1 MFTPEVAANIA
12 RSAATPDRAQ
22 PVHAGALGAR
32 GCEVV
37 EERSQ
42 RVGTSA
48 QEPGV
53 HIAMR
58 AVVDVADEPRLR
70 IGLDFELQAQ

>member
-1 MFTPEVAANIA
+1 MGARILILEDDTTLRRQLGRVFT
-12 RSAATPDRAQ
+12 
-22 PVHAGALGAR
+22 AR